1 MIPDSLVVR
10 YGEITLKGKNRIDF
24 EKQLKR
30 DIERHLKN
38 SGSEYRG
45 ISLMRGRI
53 YVHGLSSPAD
63 LRSVLGVYSY
73 SPAREIARDYDELKG
88 TVRGLLAEFAG
99 YRSFRISCQRVDK
112 KFSPDSMAVEREIG
126 DIVGRETGIPVSL
139 TDPELNIQIEIG
151 LDHIYVF
158 TEKKR
163 GFSGFPF
170 GSAGKL
176 VSLLSGGI
184 DSPVA
189 TFLMMKRGVKP
200 VLIHFEISESTTR
213 KVQAIREK
221 LEEYAAGNRLKL
233 YLIPRDEI
241 FAGRFEELFRSR
253 YQDYLCVMC
262 KYLMHRKAC
271 EIARSE
277 KALGIITGDNLAQVA
292 SQTLKNLFAQRRID
306 DLPVYSPLI
315 AFEKQETVRWARDI
329 GTYELSIAAA
339 DGCTPPPNPKTR
351 VSAEK
356 LEQILKET
364 GFIG

>member
-1 MIPDSLVVR
+1 MNPDSLIVR
-10 YGEITLKGKNRIDF
+10 YGEIALKGKNRIDF

-30 DIERHLKN
+30 DIERHLKKT
-38 SGSEYRG
+38 GADHRG
-45 ISLMRGRI
+45 VSLMRGRI
-53 YVHGLSSPAD
+53 YVHGLTAPAD
-63 LRSVLGVYSY
+63 LRNILGVYSF
-73 SPAREIARDYDELKG
+73 SPALEIGRAYAELKA
-88 TVRGLLAEFAG
+88 TVHGMLADFRG
-99 YRSFRISCQRVDK
+99 YRSFRISCLRADK
-112 KFSPDSMAVEREIG
+112 TFSPDSMTVEREIG
-126 DIVGRETGIPVSL
+126 EMVDRETGIPVNL
-139 TDPELNIQIEIG
+139 TEPELNIQIEIG
-151 LDHIYVF
+151 ANHIYVF

-200 VLIHFEISESTTR
+200 VLVHFEISPGTTQ
-213 KVQAIREK
+213 KVQAIREQ
-221 LEEYAAGNRLKL
+221 LETYAAGNRLKL
-233 YLIPRDEI
+233 YLIPREEI

-271 EIARSE
+271 EIAHRE

-292 SQTLKNLFAQRRID
+292 SQTLKNLYAQRRID
-306 DLPVYSPLI
+306 DVPVYSPLI

-329 GTYELSIAAA
+329 GTYDLSIAAA

-364 GFIG
+364 GFSG

>member
-1 MIPDSLVVR
+1 MIPDSLIVR

-30 DIERHLKN
+30 DIERHLKK
-38 SGSEYRG
+38 SGANYRG
-45 ISLMRGRI
+45 VSLMRGRI
-53 YVHGLSSPAD
+53 YVHGLSTSAD
-63 LRSVLGVYSY
+63 LRSVLGVYSF
-73 SPAREIARDYDELKG
+73 SSAREIARDYGELKA
-88 TVRGLLAEFAG
+88 TVQRLMPDFRG

-112 KFSPDSMAVEREIG
+112 TFLPDSMMVEREIG
-126 DIVGRETGIPVSL
+126 DIVGRETGIPVNL

-151 LDHIYVF
+151 SNHIYVF
-158 TEKKR
+158 TEKQK

-200 VLIHFEISESTTR
+200 VLIHFEISESTTH

-233 YLIPRDEI
+233 YLIPREEI
-241 FAGRFEELFRSR
+241 FAGRFTELFGSR

-271 EIARSE
+271 EIARNE

-292 SQTLKNLFAQRRID
+292 SQTLKNLYAQRRID

-315 AFEKQETVRWARDI
+315 AFEKHEIVRWARDI
-329 GTYELSIAAA
+329 GTYDLSIAAA
-339 DGCTPPPNPKTR
+339 EGCTPPPNPKTR
-351 VSAEK
+351 VSPEK
-356 LEQILKET
+356 LEQILTET
-364 GFIG
+364 GFIE